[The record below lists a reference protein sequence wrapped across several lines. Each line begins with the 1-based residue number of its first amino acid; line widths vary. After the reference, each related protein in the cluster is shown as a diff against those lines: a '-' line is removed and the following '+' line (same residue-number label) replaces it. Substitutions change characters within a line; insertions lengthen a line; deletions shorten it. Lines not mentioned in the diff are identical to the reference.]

1 MTNWQD
7 QNSRETAQR
16 IIKWYERR
24 AEDPKA
30 VWGIPWP
37 FPSLNSATGGIQWE
51 PRPELTVLMSPPN
64 VGKTAFAAK
73 VTHAVATWV
82 KANRSGQVVRAVLLE
97 GSRDSFQDRM
107 AHILANTSALRFKKG
122 RASAEEWER
131 YRVAQRDIFS
141 LPIEYMDTDTEDV
154 AFPAIR
160 DFYKQGGNCA
170 WGVLDHIGVIPGAR
184 DGYNAMA
191 TFSRELTR
199 IARKVTP
206 LMVLAHQ
213 QRSGGKAAQGK
224 ETTTDHRP
232 SMENIGGAYDLAK
245 DADLLLGLYR
255 DDMWKRLADDQQR
268 QPLRAAELIVIKQRN
283 GPTGTI
289 HMVYN
294 THRTEWSE
302 NAKLNQYWLDMLKE

>member
-1 MTNWQD
+1 MNELQD

-16 IIKWYERR
+16 LIKWYEKR
-24 AEDPKA
+24 AANPTA

-37 FPSLNSATGGIQWE
+37 FPSLNGATGGIQFE

-73 VTHAVATWV
+73 VTHSVAGWV
-82 KANRSGQVVRAVLLE
+82 KANRPGEVVRCVLLE

-107 AHILANTSALRFKKG
+107 AHIIANTNAHRFKKG
-122 RASAEEWER
+122 KASETDWER
-131 YRVAQRDIFS
+131 YRAAQREIFT
-141 LPIEYMDTDTEDV
+141 LPIEYMDAETDDV
-154 AFPAIR
+154 SFEAIKS
-160 DFYKQGGNCA
+160 FYRQGGNCA

-191 TFSRELTR
+191 TISRGLTR
-199 IARKVTP
+199 VARKVTP

-213 QRSGGKAAQGK
+213 QRSGGKAGANAK
-224 ETTTDHRP
+224 ETTDHRP
-232 SMENIGGAYDLAK
+232 NMENIGGAYDLAK

-255 DDMWKRLADDQQR
+255 EDMWKKLAEDQQR
-268 QPLRAAELIVIKQRN
+268 QPHRAAELIVIKQRN

-294 THRTEWSE
+294 MQRTEWCE
-302 NAKLNQYWLDMLKE
+302 NTKLNTYWEALLKE